1 MLPLQIPG
9 VPGGSEGVAVL
20 FTLIIPLIVAY
31 WTYRDAKRRDNDNP
45 LNWGI
50 SMFVFG
56 FLGSFPIIVGI
67 GLWRS
72 VRKDV

>member
-20 FTLIIPLIVAY
+20 FTLIIPLVVAW
-31 WTYRDAKRRDNDNP
+31 WTYRDAKRRNNENP

-50 SMFVFG
+50 SMFLFG
-56 FLGSFPIIVGI
+56 FLGFFPIIVGI